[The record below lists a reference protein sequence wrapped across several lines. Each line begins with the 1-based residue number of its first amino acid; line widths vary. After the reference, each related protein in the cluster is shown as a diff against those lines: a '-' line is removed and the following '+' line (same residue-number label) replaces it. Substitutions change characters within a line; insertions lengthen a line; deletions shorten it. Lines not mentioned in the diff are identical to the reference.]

1 MSDISSYLGVSL
13 KAEHVFEILD
23 LKPALGWFEV
33 HTENYMNAGG
43 PNHHYLSKVHA
54 DYDLSFHGVGLSI
67 GSEEGI
73 DKDHLARVRQTIDRY
88 EPFLTSEHMS
98 WSSFH
103 GQYMADLLPV
113 RYDTDVLNGM
123 VDQISLVQDTLK
135 RSILVENPSQYLW
148 GTKSE
153 FTEPAFIN
161 ELVKRTGCGILL
173 DVNNI
178 YVSATNLG
186 FEAKNY
192 LAELDLGPVGEIHL
206 AGHAVKE
213 FQGEKILIDDHGD
226 RVCDAVWDL
235 YDSVIAR
242 TKAVP
247 TLIEWDSNIPAF
259 SVFMEEAEKA
269 GRILEKYSE
278 DAHARAS

>member
-1 MSDISSYLGVSL
+1 MPDISSYLGVSL

-43 PNHHYLSKVHA
+43 PNHHYLSKIQA
-54 DYDLSFHGVGLSI
+54 GYDLSFHGVGLSI
-67 GSEEGI
+67 GSDEGI
-73 DKDHLARVRQTIDRY
+73 DRGHLARVKQTIDRY
-88 EPFLTSEHMS
+88 QPFLTSEHMS

-113 RYDTDVLNGM
+113 RYDTNVLKSM
-123 VDQISLVQDTLK
+123 IDQISLIQDTLK
-135 RSILVENPSQYLW
+135 RPILVENPSQYLW
-148 GTKSE
+148 GEKSE
-153 FTEPAFIN
+153 FTEPAFMN
-161 ELVKRTGCGILL
+161 ELVQRAGCGILL
-173 DVNNI
+173 DVNNV

-186 FEAKNY
+186 FDAKAY
-192 LAELDLGPVGEIHL
+192 LAELDVGPVGEIHL

-213 FQGEKILIDDHGD
+213 FQGEMILIDDHGD

-269 GRILEKYSE
+269 ARIMAKYTE
-278 DAHARAS
+278 DVHARAS